1 VTGRDASAD
10 RPPPGGASG
19 FEWFVAWRHLRDPDR
34 KTHRTLLAGI
44 LLAALGGLCLAGSA
58 IAPRFLHLH
67 PLAPGEW
74 LEARPAVWLEHL
86 RTGGIA
92 VIILGG
98 LLSLLGALFASFT
111 VFAAVSIYG
120 VFLGTGAPI
129 LALSVMSGFE
139 NDLKTKIRS
148 TKADV
153 VVETSDSRPFTDFEA
168 LDAKLQGIPGLVG
181 SMPYVE
187 AEVIVKHVTNPA
199 GMGIVLRGIDPARAP
214 RVLGI
219 ERTLKEGKVAWLAH
233 PDQIPTE
240 EAEML
245 RMIPGPG
252 PAGVDLSPPKAKGSD
267 KGAEPRPAV
276 PGILLGEELYE
287 HTLRVFVGSDVDVAC
302 PLCGVGPAGPMPKLK
317 TFRVAGHF
325 YSGMYEFDSKLAY
338 VSLADAQKF
347 LGMPGEVTGIEV
359 RTDTPEAAHAVADEI
374 GRRLGPGYEVR
385 TWEELNRGLFAAL
398 KLEKL
403 AMFVVLTFIALVA
416 SFSIISN
423 LIMLVTEKGR
433 EVAILK
439 SMGARDVAILRV
451 FFAEGLYIGL
461 LGLALGMGLGIGGC
475 LLLAHYGLPLNPD
488 VYYIEKL
495 PIVMRGSEIA
505 AVSLAALA
513 LCCLATLYPALMAS
527 RLRPAEGLR
536 YE

>member
-1 VTGRDASAD
+1 
-10 RPPPGGASG
+10 
-19 FEWFVAWRHLRDPDR
+19 
-34 KTHRTLLAGI
+34 
-44 LLAALGGLCLAGSA
+44 
-58 IAPRFLHLH
+58 
-67 PLAPGEW
+67 
-74 LEARPAVWLEHL
+74 
-86 RTGGIA
+86 
-92 VIILGG
+92 
-98 LLSLLGALFASFT
+98 
-111 VFAAVSIYG
+111 
-120 VFLGTGAPI
+120 
-129 LALSVMSGFE
+129 
-139 NDLKTKIRS
+139 
-148 TKADV
+148 
-153 VVETSDSRPFTDFEA
+153 
-168 LDAKLQGIPGLVG
+168 
-181 SMPYVE
+181 
-187 AEVIVKHVTNPA
+187 
-199 GMGIVLRGIDPARAP
+199 
-214 RVLGI
+214 
-219 ERTLKEGKVAWLAH
+219 
-233 PDQIPTE
+233 
-240 EAEML
+240 ML

>member
-1 VTGRDASAD
+1 
-10 RPPPGGASG
+10 
-19 FEWFVAWRHLRDPDR
+19 
-34 KTHRTLLAGI
+34 
-44 LLAALGGLCLAGSA
+44 
-58 IAPRFLHLH
+58 
-67 PLAPGEW
+67 
-74 LEARPAVWLEHL
+74 
-86 RTGGIA
+86 
-92 VIILGG
+92 
-98 LLSLLGALFASFT
+98 
-111 VFAAVSIYG
+111 
-120 VFLGTGAPI
+120 
-129 LALSVMSGFE
+129 
-139 NDLKTKIRS
+139 
-148 TKADV
+148 
-153 VVETSDSRPFTDFEA
+153 
-168 LDAKLQGIPGLVG
+168 
-181 SMPYVE
+181 
-187 AEVIVKHVTNPA
+187 
-199 GMGIVLRGIDPARAP
+199 
-214 RVLGI
+214 
-219 ERTLKEGKVAWLAH
+219 
-233 PDQIPTE
+233 
-240 EAEML
+240 
-245 RMIPGPG
+245 
-252 PAGVDLSPPKAKGSD
+252 
-267 KGAEPRPAV
+267 
-276 PGILLGEELYE
+276 
-287 HTLRVFVGSDVDVAC
+287 
-302 PLCGVGPAGPMPKLK
+302 MPKLK